1 MENRI
6 SGGVKRECH
15 EELRDENG
23 GRSLAGC
30 WKEVQRPE
38 CEPMGDV
45 FVTPRDPRTAAARQI
60 VDELTPDGFTCI
72 CAPNPAPGFPT
83 QATLRVGLCLSVVA
97 GEERAHHGYAVRDLA
112 VLETRT

>member
-30 WKEVQRPE
+30 WKELQRPE
-38 CEPMGDV
+38 YEPMVDV
-45 FVTPRDPRTAAARQI
+45 FVSPR
-60 VDELTPDGFTCI
+60 
-72 CAPNPAPGFPT
+72 GFPP